1 MPMLCEKVLTII
13 DDDYQKWL
21 VELKKRYQQSQI
33 KAASFVN
40 SELLRFNWALGKDIV
55 EMKGESRW
63 GRNFYAS
70 LSKDL
75 QEAFPDCKGFSVRN
89 LHFMRQFYELF
100 PDIKNVQQVVSQIF
114 SIPWGHI
121 IQIIN
126 KVRGDSKKAL
136 FYINK
141 TIENNW
147 SRSVLLTFLDSDLY
161 ERSNKAVTNFDTNL
175 PIAQKD
181 LATDLRK
188 SPYSF
193 TFLSLDE
200 KYTEKELKDALLNN
214 IQAFL
219 TELGTGF
226 AYMGREYRLQVGQ
239 TEQFL
244 DMLFYNTKV
253 HAYVVVEVKTTDF
266 KPEYVGQLGTYVVA
280 VDHILKTDRDEKT
293 IGILICKDKDDV
305 LARYALDSSS
315 QALGVSSFE
324 LSKLIPENFK
334 SSLPTIE
341 EIEKE
346 LKRK

>member
-100 PDIKNVQQVVSQIF
+100 PDIKNVQQVVSQIV

-141 TIENNW
+141 TIEIAEGLLILLLLFVITLSEPFAKTFPDMYCGLAL
-147 SRSVLLTFLDSDLY
+147 SRS
-161 ERSNKAVTNFDTNL
+161 
-175 PIAQKD
+175 
-181 LATDLRK
+181 
-188 SPYSF
+188 
-193 TFLSLDE
+193 
-200 KYTEKELKDALLNN
+200 
-214 IQAFL
+214 
-219 TELGTGF
+219 
-226 AYMGREYRLQVGQ
+226 
-239 TEQFL
+239 
-244 DMLFYNTKV
+244 
-253 HAYVVVEVKTTDF
+253 
-266 KPEYVGQLGTYVVA
+266 
-280 VDHILKTDRDEKT
+280 
-293 IGILICKDKDDV
+293 
-305 LARYALDSSS
+305 
-315 QALGVSSFE
+315 
-324 LSKLIPENFK
+324 
-334 SSLPTIE
+334 
-341 EIEKE
+341 
-346 LKRK
+346 